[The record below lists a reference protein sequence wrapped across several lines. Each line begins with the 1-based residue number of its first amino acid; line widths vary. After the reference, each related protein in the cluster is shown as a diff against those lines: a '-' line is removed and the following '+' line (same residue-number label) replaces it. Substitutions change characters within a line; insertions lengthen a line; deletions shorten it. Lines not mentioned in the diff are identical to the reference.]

1 MNNRGVIM
9 VQNKSSCAG
18 NRGFRILILG
28 ALLLALTFSCGGS
41 GGGKRVIIYTS
52 TEDFRTEHMQELLKA
67 QFPGYDIVMEVL
79 STGNHAA
86 KIKAEGTS
94 TEADIILNL
103 ETGYMESLQDVFADL
118 SSFDLSPFLSE
129 LVPASKKFLPWDKSS
144 GAIVYN
150 KDKLNELGLPVPA
163 SYQDLLNPAY
173 KGLISMPNPKSSG
186 TGYMFLV
193 SLVNAWGEDEAFDYF
208 DKLAE
213 NILQFT
219 TSGSGPVNALIQGE
233 AAIGLGMTL
242 TATQA
247 INSRGVPL
255 EMIFFREGAPSITT
269 GMAIIQGKETKP
281 GVKEVFEFA
290 MTTLV
295 REDKELYCPEPIFKD
310 QPNNIPNYPR
320 NITYADMTGVYDQDR
335 KAKLLERWKY

>member
-1 MNNRGVIM
+1 MI
-9 VQNKSSCAG
+9 QNKAIHSAS
-18 NRGFRILILG
+18 RRPVFR
-28 ALLLALTFSCGGS
+28 ALVAVVLVLAALVSCGNS
-41 GGGKRVIIYTS
+41 GAESKRVIIYTS
-52 TEDFRTEHMQELLKA
+52 TEDFRTEHMQELLKEK
-67 QFPGYDIVMEVL
+67 FPDYDIVLEVL

-86 KIKAEGTS
+86 KIKAEGS
-94 TEADIILNL
+94 ATEADILLNL

-118 SSFDLSPFLSE
+118 SSFDTSPFLPE

-144 GAIVYN
+144 GAIVIN
-150 KDKLNELGLPVPA
+150 RTKLAELGLAVPA

-193 SLVNAWGEDEAFDYF
+193 SLINAWGEDAAFAYF
-208 DKLAE
+208 DGLAE

-233 AAIGLGMTL
+233 VAIGLGMTL

-255 EMIFFREGAPSITT
+255 EMTFFAEGAPSITT
-269 GMAIIQGKETKP
+269 GMAIIKGKETRP
-281 GVKEVFEFA
+281 IVKEVFEFS

-295 REDKELYCPEPIFKD
+295 REDKELYCPEPIFID

-320 NITYADMTGVYDQDR
+320 NIPYADMAGVYDQDL
-335 KAKLLERWKY
+335 KARLLERWQY